1 MPTPELSP
9 WVLWV
14 VAING
19 LIALVG
25 FYIAWTLWQVR
36 NTLAEVADTV
46 LEWERNTHEALDP
59 TVTPPAILK
68 GQASTAALRVQ
79 YARLQSQLRQ
89 GQRILGLLGLGSQLW
104 RRRRRWGNGRV
115 RRRRRLLPNR

>member
-59 TVTPPAILK
+59 TVTPPAILE
-68 GQASTAALRVQ
+68 GASQHRCSAGTVRPLTESTAPGATDFRL
-79 YARLQSQLRQ
+79 ARLR
-89 GQRILGLLGLGSQLW
+89 
-104 RRRRRWGNGRV
+104 
-115 RRRRRLLPNR
+115 